1 MARLRRIE
9 ALLNA
14 SLNDV
19 TYADLQRLVVGRVVE
34 DVDIDFKS
42 EPHKDGQELAVDV
55 SAMANT
61 LGGVLVIGMAEADGV
76 ATQLTP
82 CPLSD
87 DDTN

>member
-14 SLNDV
+14 SLGAV
-19 TYADLQRLVVGRVVE
+19 TYADLQRLVTGRVVE

-55 SAMANT
+55 CSRPRR
-61 LGGVLVIGMAEADGV
+61 VSVADRVGL
-76 ATQLTP
+76 Q
-82 CPLSD
+82 
-87 DDTN
+87 